1 MNRTLRVLHVEDQ
14 ERDVALLTRHLSRAG
29 YDLTSERVET
39 AAAMNL
45 ALGSREWD
53 VILCDYSMPHF
64 NALSALSTLKET
76 GLDIPLIIISGT
88 VGEAVAVEAMRAGAH
103 DYLMKD
109 NLVRLA
115 PTIERELH
123 EAENRRA
130 RKRAEESL
138 KASGA
143 ELRALFT
150 AITDVIFVFDA
161 EGRYLRIAP
170 TGPTGLYKPPAGRV
184 GKTLHDVFPKDQADL
199 LLGHIRRAV
208 DEGQM
213 QRAEYSLQVGAGEI
227 WFDGSVSPLSQ
238 DSVVWVARDITER
251 KRAEEVK
258 RKLLHDLAERVK
270 ELTALHEAARILQRE
285 WANTST
291 ILLEL
296 AELLPHAFQYPE
308 IAHAR
313 IRLGQL
319 ETATQGFTDSPLILR
334 AEFTTADGQTG
345 IIEVV
350 YTENRPPE
358 AEGPFL
364 REERSL
370 INTLADMLRTAYD
383 RRQTEMALR
392 ESEGRFRQLAENIR
406 EVFWMRTPEIN
417 EILYVS
423 PAYESIW
430 GRARESLSTDPRSFM
445 EAVHPEDRQ
454 RVVYAME
461 NEQKQGFELEYR
473 IIKPDGR
480 LRWVWDRGFPVK
492 DESGRVYRIAGIAE
506 DITERKQ
513 AEQEL
518 KKSEERYRDLVENA
532 RDIIYTT
539 DLEGNYTSVN
549 RAGEHLFGYTREEA
563 LKMSQ
568 AQVVVPEH
576 LEKSRQMLAR
586 KLAGESETVYEL
598 EAITKDGSRITI
610 EINTR
615 LIYRDG
621 VPVGVQG
628 IGRDVTERKRAEEML
643 RAADRRAVEE
653 YERLLDRLA
662 SLALSFGT
670 SRDLLTIYR
679 GLRDFSLSLT
689 PSFALVICLYDGA
702 REVREGVYFY
712 TNGEEMDIAEQVTMP
727 VRSGP
732 AGRAI
737 KTGTVVVSNDYLKD
751 LRDRDPLLIGF
762 EQDDSLPQSALIAPM
777 TIMGR
782 TIGTIEVQSYE
793 LAAYTREHV
802 TAMQMAA
809 NLAANAV
816 DNVRLLNLERE
827 KEEQLRQSQKMEAV
841 GQLAGGIAH
850 DFNNLLTAITG
861 YSELTLRRLQAED
874 PLYRNVT
881 EIKKAGERAA
891 SLTRQLLAFSRKQVL
906 QPKVLALNSIISEVE
921 KMLSRLIG
929 EDIELRT
936 VLEPQLGS
944 IKADPGQIEQV
955 LLNLAVNARDAM
967 PHGGKL
973 TIETGNVYLDG
984 EYAKQHIAV
993 NPGHYVM
1000 LAVSDSGTGMDEKTQ
1015 ARIFEPFFTTK
1026 EAGKG
1031 TGLGLST
1038 VYGIVKQSG
1047 GNIWVYS
1054 EVGRGTSFKVYLPHV
1069 DEGAQ
1074 EYKRS
1079 AEPED
1084 ALQGTEMILL
1094 AEDEEMVRKLAREV
1108 LEMYGYKVLEAANGG
1123 AALLICERHQEPI
1136 DLLITDVIM
1145 PEMGGRELADRLSQ
1159 LRPEMKVLY
1168 MSGYTDNA
1176 IVHQGVLDEGANFI
1190 QKPFSPQ
1197 TLASKVREVLG
1208 ETKRDDRLVSPL

>member
-1 MNRTLRVLHVEDQ
+1 L
-14 ERDVALLTRHLSRAG
+14 
-29 YDLTSERVET
+29 
-39 AAAMNL
+39 
-45 ALGSREWD
+45 
-53 VILCDYSMPHF
+53 
-64 NALSALSTLKET
+64 
-76 GLDIPLIIISGT
+76 
-88 VGEAVAVEAMRAGAH
+88 
-103 DYLMKD
+103 
-109 NLVRLA
+109 
-115 PTIERELH
+115 
-123 EAENRRA
+123 
-130 RKRAEESL
+130 
-138 KASGA
+138 
-143 ELRALFT
+143 
-150 AITDVIFVFDA
+150 
-161 EGRYLRIAP
+161 
-170 TGPTGLYKPPAGRV
+170 
-184 GKTLHDVFPKDQADL
+184 
-199 LLGHIRRAV
+199 
-208 DEGQM
+208 
-213 QRAEYSLQVGAGEI
+213 
-227 WFDGSVSPLSQ
+227 
-238 DSVVWVARDITER
+238 
-251 KRAEEVK
+251 
-258 RKLLHDLAERVK
+258 
-270 ELTALHEAARILQRE
+270 
-285 WANTST
+285 
-291 ILLEL
+291 
-296 AELLPHAFQYPE
+296 
-308 IAHAR
+308 
-313 IRLGQL
+313 
-319 ETATQGFTDSPLILR
+319 
-334 AEFTTADGQTG
+334 
-345 IIEVV
+345 
-350 YTENRPPE
+350 
-358 AEGPFL
+358 
-364 REERSL
+364 
-370 INTLADMLRTAYD
+370 
-383 RRQTEMALR
+383 
-392 ESEGRFRQLAENIR
+392 
-406 EVFWMRTPEIN
+406 
-417 EILYVS
+417 
-423 PAYESIW
+423 
-430 GRARESLSTDPRSFM
+430 
-445 EAVHPEDRQ
+445 
-454 RVVYAME
+454 
-461 NEQKQGFELEYR
+461 
-473 IIKPDGR
+473 
-480 LRWVWDRGFPVK
+480 
-492 DESGRVYRIAGIAE
+492 
-506 DITERKQ
+506 
-513 AEQEL
+513 
-518 KKSEERYRDLVENA
+518 
-532 RDIIYTT
+532 
-539 DLEGNYTSVN
+539 
-549 RAGEHLFGYTREEA
+549 
-563 LKMSQ
+563 SQ
-568 AQVVVPEH
+568 AQIVAPEY
-576 LEKSRQMLAR
+576 LEKARQMVAR
-586 KLAGESETVYEL
+586 KLAGEGETVYEL

-610 EINTR
+610 ELNTR

-670 SRDLLTIYR
+670 ARDLLTIYR

-689 PSFALVICLYDGA
+689 PSFALVICLYDEA
-702 REVREGVYFY
+702 RAMREGVYFY
-712 TNGEEMDIAEQVTMP
+712 TNGEELDIPVLASLP

-737 KTGTVVVSNDYLKD
+737 KAGTVVVSNDYLED
-751 LRDRDPLLIGF
+751 LRDREPILVGF
-762 EQDDSLPQSALIAPM
+762 DKDEALPQSALIAPM

-816 DNVRLLNLERE
+816 ENVRLLDLERE

-874 PLYRNVT
+874 PLYRNIV

-906 QPKVLALNSIISEVE
+906 QPKVLALNSIISDVE

-936 VLEPQLGS
+936 VLEPQIGN

-973 TIETGNVYLDG
+973 TIETGNVYLDEG
-984 EYAKQHIAV
+984 YADQHLAV

-1000 LAVSDSGTGMDEKTQ
+1000 LSVSDTGTGMDEKTQ

-1054 EVGRGTSFKVYLPHV
+1054 EVGQGTSFKVYLPRV

-1074 EYKRS
+1074 DYKRS

-1123 AALLICERHQEPI
+1123 AALLICERHEEPI

-1145 PEMGGRELADRLSQ
+1145 PEMGGRELATRLSQ
-1159 LRPEMKVLY
+1159 IRPEMKVLY
-1168 MSGYTDNA
+1168 MSGYTDDA
-1176 IVHQGVLDEGANFI
+1176 IVHRGVLDEDANFI

-1208 ETKRDDRLVSPL
+1208 DTKLDERLILP

>member
-1 MNRTLRVLHVEDQ
+1 M
-14 ERDVALLTRHLSRAG
+14 ALLTRHLSRAG
-29 YDLTSERVET
+29 YDLIPERVET
-39 AAAMNL
+39 ATAMKAAL
-45 ALGSREWD
+45 ESREWD

-64 NALSALSTLKET
+64 NALSALAVLKET
-76 GLDIPLIIISGT
+76 GLDIPFIIISGT

-130 RKRAEESL
+130 RKVAEESH
-138 KASGA
+138 KASEA
-143 ELRALFT
+143 ELRALFA
-150 AITDVIFVFDA
+150 AITDPIFVFDA
-161 EGRYLRIAP
+161 EGRCLRVAP
-170 TGPTGLYKPPAGRV
+170 TTATNLYKASADLI
-184 GKTLHDVFPKDQADL
+184 GKTLHEAFAKEQADL
-199 LLGHIRRAV
+199 LLGYIRRAL

-213 QRAEYSLQVGAGEI
+213 QRVEYSLRIEGAEI
-227 WFDGSVSPLSQ
+227 WFDGTVSPMSK

-251 KRAEEVK
+251 KRAEAELRRQALVFETIYDGV
-258 RKLLHDLAERVK
+258 LLMDLDSRITDWNPAAERIFGYSK
-270 ELTALHEAARILQRE
+270 AEMLGESPERFQHPSLQGALEREIRKTVAR
-285 WANTST
+285 
-291 ILLEL
+291 
-296 AELLPHAFQYPE
+296 
-308 IAHAR
+308 
-313 IRLGQL
+313 
-319 ETATQGFTDSPLILR
+319 
-334 AEFTTADGQTG
+334 
-345 IIEVV
+345 
-350 YTENRPPE
+350 
-358 AEGPFL
+358 
-364 REERSL
+364 
-370 INTLADMLRTAYD
+370 
-383 RRQTEMALR
+383 
-392 ESEGRFRQLAENIR
+392 EGRWAGEMPLLRKDGVEGVADVIVVMQHDAQGNP
-406 EVFWMRTPEIN
+406 T
-417 EILYVS
+417 
-423 PAYESIW
+423 
-430 GRARESLSTDPRSFM
+430 SLVGVNR
-445 EAVHPEDRQ
+445 
-454 RVVYAME
+454 
-461 NEQKQGFELEYR
+461 
-473 IIKPDGR
+473 
-480 LRWVWDRGFPVK
+480 
-492 DESGRVYRIAGIAE
+492 
-506 DITERKQ
+506 DITERKR

-518 KKSEERYRDLVENA
+518 RKSEERYRDLVENA

-549 RAGEHLFGYTREEA
+549 RAGEQLFGYTREEA
-563 LKMSQ
+563 LQLSQ
-568 AQVVVPEH
+568 AQVIAPEY
-576 LEKSRQMLAR
+576 LEKARQMMAR

-598 EAITKDGSRITI
+598 EAVAKDGHRITI

-621 VPVGVQG
+621 VPIGIQG

-670 SRDLLTIYR
+670 ARDLLTIYR

-689 PSFALVICLYDGA
+689 PSFALVICLYDEARAA
-702 REVREGVYFY
+702 REAVYFY
-712 TNGEEMDIAEQVTMP
+712 MNGEELNVPSLGGVP

-751 LRDRDPLLIGF
+751 LRDRDPILVGF
-762 EQDDSLPQSALIAPM
+762 EEDNAPPQSALIAPM

-782 TIGTIEVQSYE
+782 TIGTVEVQSHE
-793 LAAYTREHV
+793 LGAYTREHV
-802 TAMQMAA
+802 TAMQLAA

-816 DNVRLLNLERE
+816 ENVRLLNLERE

-850 DFNNLLTAITG
+850 DFNNLLTAING
-861 YSELTLRRLQAED
+861 YSELSLRRLQAED
-874 PLYRNVT
+874 PLHRNIK

-1054 EVGRGTSFKVYLPHV
+1054 EVGQGTSFKVYMPRV

-1084 ALQGTEMILL
+1084 VMQGTGVILL

-1108 LEMYGYKVLEAANGG
+1108 LEMCGYKVLEAANGG
-1123 AALLICERHQEPI
+1123 AALLICERHQESI

-1145 PEMGGRELADRLSQ
+1145 PEMGGRELATRLSQ

-1197 TLASKVREVLG
+1197 TLASKIREVLG
-1208 ETKRDDRLVSPL
+1208 ETKRDDGLVSASQ